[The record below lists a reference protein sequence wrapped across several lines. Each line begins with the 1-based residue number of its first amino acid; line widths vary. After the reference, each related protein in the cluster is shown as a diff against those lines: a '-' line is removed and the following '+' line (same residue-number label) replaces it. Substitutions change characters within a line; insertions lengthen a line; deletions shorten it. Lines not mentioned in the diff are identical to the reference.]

1 MSASQEP
8 TAVAVARAH
17 VDAWSVHDYDTAR
30 VALAPE
36 VHVVVTSVDP
46 QTPFVDTTGAEEY
59 MEGLIQFGHAVLPGT
74 TRVMVAAGDGA
85 RAMLQVTSRVKFG
98 PDAPEMTLDAARLY
112 RLDESGKIAEE
123 RVIFYVSPE

>member
-17 VDAWSVHDYDTAR
+17 VDAWSVHDYDAAR

-59 MEGLIQFGHAVLPGT
+59 MEGLDPVRARGAARHDACD
-74 TRVMVAAGDGA
+74 RSAAGDDA
-85 RAMLQVTSRVKFG
+85 RAMLQVTLAGEVRPG
-98 PDAPEMTLDAARLY
+98 RAGDDARRRAVVPAR
-112 RLDESGKIAEE
+112 
-123 RVIFYVSPE
+123 